1 MNNSQPQGTKKGK
14 MSGLKIAGALIAFAV
29 GAVMMTDMAFLGIG
43 QAIDT
48 YMSLAEE
55 EGVSG
60 FNVVFIITVT
70 LVLIFMLFMQD
81 YAVSTLIAVALGYW
95 LAKKGNRT
103 YRRYAGKKAVK
114 GMVAA
119 YVTVFVLEVITG
131 FSLAYD
137 FRIGLPMIPMEAIIY
152 SLPIYAL
159 VLGGTYIMVNARRK
173 WKVIRLRKERERL
186 AAMAEEE
193 EAQQK
198 EEKAEAKRRAEEVK
212 DKKQRLGYR

>member
-1 MNNSQPQGTKKGK
+1 
-14 MSGLKIAGALIAFAV
+14 
-29 GAVMMTDMAFLGIG
+29 
-43 QAIDT
+43 
-48 YMSLAEE
+48 
-55 EGVSG
+55 
-60 FNVVFIITVT
+60 
-70 LVLIFMLFMQD
+70 
-81 YAVSTLIAVALGYW
+81 
-95 LAKKGNRT
+95 
-103 YRRYAGKKAVK
+103 
-114 GMVAA
+114 
-119 YVTVFVLEVITG
+119 
-131 FSLAYD
+131 
-137 FRIGLPMIPMEAIIY
+137 MIPMEAIIY